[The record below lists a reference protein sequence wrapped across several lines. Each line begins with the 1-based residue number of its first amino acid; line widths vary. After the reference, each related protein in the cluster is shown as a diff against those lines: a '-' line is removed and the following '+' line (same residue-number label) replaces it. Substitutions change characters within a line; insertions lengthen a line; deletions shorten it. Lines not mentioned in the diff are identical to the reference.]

1 MPSPEDESHAMKTAA
16 FDYLEFLCEQ
26 RRKIRARISHAVGI
40 IPISKSMDIL
50 MTPVDAIRHAVRE
63 SLLP

>member
-1 MPSPEDESHAMKTAA
+1 MSTGR
-16 FDYLEFLCEQ
+16 FNYLEFLCEQ
-26 RRKIRARISHAVGI
+26 RRKIRYRIGHTVGI

-50 MTPVDAIRHAVRE
+50 LTPVDAIRHAVRE

>member
-1 MPSPEDESHAMKTAA
+1 MKTAA